1 MNDPEKNSIKNTG
14 PSACFRV
21 PEGFFEQQESRIMQ
35 TISILQAAELGNTLA
50 GVAKQTFFTQP
61 AGAEN
66 QLTQQIK
73 TAISKRRSSFTLPNF
88 TLRPAFAI
96 VLFFIAVATIWFIWQ
111 PKKVAT
117 QEWTQISDLNDDD
130 LAEFVAT
137 HHFFDLVE
145 MLSEKQ
151 DKDEILA
158 FVYDLPI
165 ADEAHLEE
173 YLELD
178 YQHLEINENEE

>member
-1 MNDPEKNSIKNTG
+1 MNDAEKNSIKKTG
-14 PSACFRV
+14 PSAGFRV
-21 PEGFFEQQESRIMQ
+21 PQGFFEHQESRIMQ
-35 TISILQAAELGNTLA
+35 IISTLRAAELGNTLA
-50 GVAKQTFFTQP
+50 GVPKQTFFIQP
-61 AGAEN
+61 AGAEIR
-66 QLTQQIK
+66 LTQQIK
-73 TAISKRRSSFTLPNF
+73 TAIRKRRPLFTLPNF

-96 VLFFIAVATIWFIWQ
+96 VLFIIAVATVWLIWQ

-117 QEWTQISDLNDDD
+117 QEWAQISDLNDDD

-137 HHFFDLVE
+137 HHFFDLAGI
-145 MLSEKQ
+145 LSEQQ

-173 YLELD
+173 YLELE
-178 YQHLEINENEE
+178 YQNLEINDYEE